1 VNSRIQFFS
10 EKTPFVLKNKTRI
23 RTWLVNAIL
32 EENKAPW
39 YINFIFCD
47 DEFLHELNVAYLN
60 HKSYT
65 DILTFSFSEEDGTIS
80 GDIYISVDRVDE
92 NALKFGQIFSDELH
106 RVMIH
111 GILHLI
117 GYRDKTKKEKEIM
130 RMKETYF
137 LEKLN

>member
-10 EKTPFVLKNKTRI
+10 EKIPFVLKNKTRI

-32 EENKAPW
+32 EENKTPW

-47 DEFLHELNVAYLN
+47 DEYLHELNVAYLS
-60 HKSYT
+60 HTSYT
-65 DILTFSFSEEDGTIS
+65 DILTFSFSEEEEIIS

-92 NALKFGQIFSDELH
+92 NALKFGQVFSDELR

-117 GYRDKTKKEKEIM
+117 GYRDKTKNEKKLM
-130 RMKETYF
+130 RMKETHF
-137 LEKLN
+137 LEKF